1 MMLPVEADAAEQ
13 TPGTTCKKHG
23 QVGKREDDLV
33 EDEDLTKP
41 L

>member
-1 MMLPVEADAAEQ
+1 MQLN
-13 TPGTTCKKHG
+13 KH
-23 QVGKREDDLV
+23 QERHANNTDRLGKREDDLV